1 MAPYDV
7 AVARNLSLFA
17 RIQEALG
24 IGTDRTK
31 PSPETWVIPQ
41 TEWRKLLTADE
52 MRQMATICPPRPFQK
67 GEAIYRQG
75 DPAHSLYILLEGN
88 VKITL
93 PSASGERVLA
103 IVGPDDIFGESFLTH
118 AQERQSDAVC
128 LSSKVIACPI
138 SKEQFLQV
146 AEKVPGVMLTFA
158 SVLVERNRVLEE
170 ELRRAILPAEA
181 RLAATFLMLAERF
194 GQEVAPGLVQ
204 LRLEIKQEELASM
217 AGTSRV
223 NTTQTLSA
231 WREQGWVEGTRG
243 EYRIQTKALRDLIE
257 QLELEK

>member
-1 MAPYDV
+1 MARYYV
-7 AVARNLSLFA
+7 TVARNLSLFA

-24 IGTDRTK
+24 IGLDRAK
-31 PSPETWVIPQ
+31 HSPETWVIPQ
-41 TEWRKLLTADE
+41 TDWRRLLTADE

-67 GEAIYRQG
+67 GESIYRQG

-88 VKITL
+88 IKITV
-93 PSASGERVLA
+93 PASSGERVLA

-118 AQERQSDAVC
+118 TQERQSDAVC

-181 RLAATFLMLAERF
+181 RLAATLLMLAERF
-194 GQEVAPGLVQ
+194 GQELEPGLIH
-204 LRLEIKQEELASM
+204 LKLEIKQEELASM

-223 NTTQTLSA
+223 NTTQTLST
-231 WREQGWVEGTRG
+231 WREQGLLEGTRG
-243 EYRIQTKALRDLIE
+243 EYRIRVQVLRDLME
-257 QLELEK
+257 QLELQR